1 MGCRKLINLPDEFP
15 ESESI
20 YEKKYA
26 AIDLETTGLSFRS
39 DRVVEIGIV
48 VWQKGKKTREFA
60 TLINPERPISKNSYR
75 IHGINNRMVADSPTF
90 REIADEVSEILRD
103 TIILGYNIFAADLS
117 FLNKELREAGRRPIF
132 NPIIDT
138 YLVSRKCFPSLKSR
152 SLRSVAEN
160 IGIKVGA
167 THRALEDAR
176 LTMKIWL
183 KMLEKFRAQGIE
195 TFRELKELGYLNGK
209 IKHKAR
215 EILELARE
223 TGFVKIVYQSPY
235 SGRTERVI
243 EPISIR
249 GSKIDAYCHLRE
261 DFRTFEL
268 SRIVEIKG
276 VG

>member
-1 MGCRKLINLPDEFP
+1 MIYLPDEFP
-15 ESESI
+15 EDESI

-26 AIDLETTGLSFRS
+26 AIDLETTGLSFRN
-39 DRVVEIGIV
+39 DRIVEIGIV
-48 VWQKGKKTREFA
+48 VWKKGEKIKEFA
-60 TLINPERPISKNSYR
+60 TLINPEHPISKNSYR
-75 IHGINNRMVADSPTF
+75 IHGIDESMVKGSPTF
-90 REIADEVSEILRD
+90 KEIAGEVYSILSD
-103 TIILGYNIFAADLS
+103 TIMLGYNIFAADLS
-117 FLNKELREAGRRPIF
+117 FLNKELRDAGQKPIF

-138 YLVSRKCFPSLKSR
+138 YLVSRKCFPNLKSR
-152 SLRSVAEN
+152 SLRSVAESV
-160 IGIKVGA
+160 GIKVTA

-183 KMLEKFRAQGIE
+183 KMLEKFRALGIR
-195 TFRELKELGYLNGK
+195 TFRDLKELGYLNGR
-209 IKHKAR
+209 IKRKAR
-215 EILELARE
+215 EILEIAKE
-223 TGFVKIVYQSPY
+223 TGFVRIVYQSPY

-249 GSKIDAYCHLRE
+249 GNKIDAYCYLRE

>member
-1 MGCRKLINLPDEFP
+1 MIYLPDEFP
-15 ESESI
+15 EDDTI

-26 AIDLETTGLSFRS
+26 AIDLETTGLSFRN
-39 DRVVEIGIV
+39 DRIVEIGIV
-48 VWQKGKKTREFA
+48 VWKREERIREFA
-60 TLINPERPISKNSYR
+60 TLVDPEHPISRNSYS
-75 IHGINNRMVADSPTF
+75 IHGIDDSMVKGSPTF
-90 REIADEVSEILRD
+90 KEIAEEVYSILYG

-117 FLNKELREAGRRPIF
+117 FLNKELKDSGQKPIF

-138 YLVSRKCFPSLKSR
+138 YLVSRKCFPNLKSR

-160 IGIKVGA
+160 IGIRVTY

-183 KMLEKFRAQGIE
+183 KMLEKFRALGIK
-195 TFRELKELGYLNGK
+195 TFGDLKKLGYLNGR
-209 IKHKAR
+209 IKRKAR
-215 EILELARE
+215 EILEIAKE
-223 TGFVKIVYQSPY
+223 TGFVRIVYQSPY

-249 GSKIDAYCHLRE
+249 GNKIDAYCYLRE

-276 VG
+276 TG